1 MGISAQAKT
10 VLSIP
15 DLSNPKA
22 FADWWHECH
31 QLDIAPLEIAKM
43 LEAVGTS
50 IALVRASQV
59 LTRDPKHSILAS
71 SLAGRSL
78 QASDHDVRLLARLRL
93 ATLEVMRG
101 YRVGT
106 HDVRGAFSAVPVLL
120 ETLEAC
126 DLAHPRTDLIIETEL
141 RTRKSLAEA
150 YLMTGEYEAARGHLS
165 HSLVLAQGL
174 GLESFVHHTLF
185 LLGVVLFH
193 AGSISTSTATLERV
207 ASDPRAETIYAWDAS
222 LVIAMNAL
230 WQGDDDRALA
240 ALKRLSTQ
248 SKVYALYADC
258 ALAITGRGG
267 LEADFAQVRAFF
279 ANEMML
285 TFQAYTLLIRANG
298 RRSSMESESFYRELR
313 VSLEHFRTTTVW
325 LEAECGFLRCLAS
338 LRLGEFGLAR
348 QQYPAP
354 EGIPTEHVALRA
366 LVLGLGLELGLH
378 VWNSDVR
385 PLADLSASL
394 QRLLLNSSPP
404 VRTSLAQRFKV
415 FLPLAGAF
423 LAYSPYSVSEFVSAC
438 GPAVLNLRS
447 KPVKVYDTSTLRPLH
462 AVRYTLEVFGYVD
475 LDYRDGGGQLEAEE
489 QALRHVH
496 GSRQHW
502 FTPVPPALLVYQ
514 FSRQHQLAFGQTQ
527 MPSNWN
533 QAAHDL
539 VRSHGLLPVGARG
552 FRERERK
559 SLGTAFRRL
568 MHAES
573 NISDFLYAIR
583 PEG

>member
-15 DLSNPKA
+15 DLFDPKA

-31 QLDIAPLEIAKM
+31 QLDMAPLEIAKM
-43 LEAVGTS
+43 LEAVGTP
-50 IALVRASQV
+50 IAFVRASYV
-59 LTRDPKHSILAS
+59 LTRNPNHAILAA
-71 SLAGRSL
+71 SLAGRGL

-106 HDVRGAFSAVPVLL
+106 HDVRGAFSAIPVLL
-120 ETLEAC
+120 EVLESC
-126 DLAHPRTDLIIETEL
+126 DLEQPRTDLIVETEL
-141 RTRKSLAEA
+141 RARKSLAEA

-165 HSLVLAQGL
+165 HALVLAQGL

-193 AGSISTSTATLERV
+193 AGNINTSTATLERV
-207 ASDPRAETIYAWDAS
+207 ASDPRAETIYARDAS

-230 WQGDDDRALA
+230 WQGDDNQAFA
-240 ALKRLSTQ
+240 ALERLSTQ
-248 SKVYALYADC
+248 SEVYALYADC

-267 LEADFAQVRAFF
+267 LDVDFAQARAFF

-285 TFQAYTLLIRANG
+285 TFQAYVSLMRANG
-298 RRSSMESESFYRELR
+298 RRSSVESDGHYRELR
-313 VSLEHFRTTTVW
+313 ASLEQFRTTTEW
-325 LEAECGFLRCLAS
+325 LEVECGFLRCLAS

-378 VWNSDVR
+378 FGNSDVR
-385 PLADLSASL
+385 PISNLSLAL
-394 QRLLLNSSPP
+394 RGLLLDSSPP
-404 VRTSLAQRFKV
+404 IRTSLAQRFKV

-423 LAYSPYSVSEFVSAC
+423 LAYSPYSVSEFVSVC

-447 KPVKVYDTSTLRPLH
+447 KPVTVYGTSTLRPFH
-462 AVRYTLEVFGYVD
+462 AVRYTLEVFGHRD

-489 QALRHVH
+489 QALSASS
-496 GSRQHW
+496 G
-502 FTPVPPALLVYQ
+502 
-514 FSRQHQLAFGQTQ
+514 
-527 MPSNWN
+527 
-533 QAAHDL
+533 
-539 VRSHGLLPVGARG
+539 
-552 FRERERK
+552 
-559 SLGTAFRRL
+559 
-568 MHAES
+568 
-573 NISDFLYAIR
+573 
-583 PEG
+583 

>member
-1 MGISAQAKT
+1 
-10 VLSIP
+10 
-15 DLSNPKA
+15 
-22 FADWWHECH
+22 
-31 QLDIAPLEIAKM
+31 M
-43 LEAVGTS
+43 LETVGTP

-59 LTRDPKHSILAS
+59 LTRDPNHSILAS
-71 SLAGRSL
+71 SLAGRAL
-78 QASDHDVRLLARLRL
+78 RASDHDVRLLARLRI

-106 HDVRGAFSAVPVLL
+106 QDVRGAFSAIPVLL

-126 DLAHPRTDLIIETEL
+126 DLAHPRTDLIVETEL
-141 RTRKSLAEA
+141 RARKSLAEA
-150 YLMTGEYEAARGHLS
+150 YLMSGKYDDARGHLS
-165 HSLVLAQGL
+165 HVLVLAQGL

-185 LLGVVLFH
+185 LLGVVLFN
-193 AGSISTSTATLERV
+193 AGKINTSTATLERV
-207 ASDPRAETIYAWDAS
+207 ASDPRAETIYARDAS

-230 WQGDDDRALA
+230 WQGDDARALS
-240 ALKRLSTQ
+240 ALERLSTQ

-267 LEADFAQVRAFF
+267 LEANFAQVRAFF

-285 TFQAYTLLIRANG
+285 TFQAYVSLMRANG
-298 RRSSMESESFYRELR
+298 RRSSVESQEHYREIR
-313 VSLEHFRTTTVW
+313 GSLEHFRTTTIW

-354 EGIPTEHVALRA
+354 EGIPAEHVALRA

-378 VWNSDVR
+378 VWNSDVK
-385 PLADLSASL
+385 PLAELSVSL
-394 QRLLLNSSPP
+394 QRLLLDSSPP

-423 LAYSPYSVSEFVSAC
+423 LAYSPYSVSEFVSVC

-447 KPVKVYDTSTLRPLH
+447 KPVTVYSTSTLRPLH
-462 AVRYTLEVFGYVD
+462 AVRYTLAVFGHQD
-475 LDYRDGGGQLEAEE
+475 LDCRDGGGQLEAEE
-489 QALRHVH
+489 LALLHEH

-502 FTPVPPALLVYQ
+502 FTPVPPALLVFQ
-514 FSRQHQLAFGQTQ
+514 FLRQHQLEFGSSRT
-527 MPSNWN
+527 PSNWN
-533 QAAHDL
+533 QAAQDL
-539 VRSHGLLPVGARG
+539 MRSHGLLPFGARG
-552 FRERERK
+552 LRERERK
-559 SLGTAFRRL
+559 LLETAFHRL
-568 MHAES
+568 IRAES
-573 NISDFLYAIR
+573 NIADFLHTIR

>member
-1 MGISAQAKT
+1 MGISAKAKM

-22 FADWWHECH
+22 FADWWHRCH
-31 QLDIAPLEIAKM
+31 ELVIPPVEIARM
-43 LEAVGTS
+43 LENIGTPIAV
-50 IALVRASQV
+50 VRASQV
-59 LTRDPKHSILAS
+59 LARDTNHAMLAA
-71 SLAGRSL
+71 SLAGRGL
-78 QASDHDVRLLARLRL
+78 QASNHDVRLLARLRL

-101 YRVGT
+101 YQVGT
-106 HDVRGAFSAVPVLL
+106 HDVRGALSAIPVLL
-120 ETLEAC
+120 EVLESC
-126 DLAHPRTDLIIETEL
+126 DLDQPRTDLIVETEL
-141 RTRKSLAEA
+141 RARKSLAEA

-165 HSLVLAQGL
+165 HALILAQGL

-193 AGSISTSTATLERV
+193 SGSIENSTVTLERV
-207 ASDPRAETIYAWDAS
+207 AGDPRAETIYARDAS

-230 WQGDDDRALA
+230 WQGDDERALA
-240 ALKRLSTQ
+240 ALERLATQ
-248 SKVYALYADC
+248 SEAYALYLEC
-258 ALAITGRGG
+258 TLAITGRGG
-267 LEADFAQVRAFF
+267 LKVSFDQARAVFS
-279 ANEMML
+279 NEMML
-285 TFQAYTLLIRANG
+285 TFQAYRLLLRANG
-298 RRSSMESESFYRELR
+298 RRSSMESEGFYRELR
-313 VSLEHFRTTTVW
+313 ASLEQFRTTTVW
-325 LEAECGFLRCLAS
+325 LEVECGFLRCLAS

-354 EGIPTEHVALRA
+354 EGIPTEHIALRA

-378 VWNSDVR
+378 FGNSDVR
-385 PLADLSASL
+385 PISNLSLEL
-394 QRLLLNSSPP
+394 QGLLLDSSPP
-404 VRTSLAQRFKV
+404 IRTSLAQRFKV

-423 LAYSPYSVSEFVSAC
+423 LAYSPYSVSEFVSVC

-447 KPVKVYDTSTLRPLH
+447 KPVSVYGTSTLRPVH
-462 AVRYTLEVFGYVD
+462 AVRYTLDAFGHRD

-489 QALRHVH
+489 QALRHEH

-514 FSRQHQLAFGQTQ
+514 LLRQHQLEFGQSQTH
-527 MPSNWN
+527 SSWN

-539 VRSHGLLPVGARG
+539 VRSHGLMPSGARG

-559 SLGTAFRRL
+559 LLEAALRRL

-573 NISDFLYAIR
+573 SITNFLHAVR